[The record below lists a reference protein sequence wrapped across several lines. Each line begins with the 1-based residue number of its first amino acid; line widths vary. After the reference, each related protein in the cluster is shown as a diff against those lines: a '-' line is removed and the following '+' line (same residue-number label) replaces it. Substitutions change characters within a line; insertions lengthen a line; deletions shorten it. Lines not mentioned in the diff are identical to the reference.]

1 MKGKKADLLTE
12 ILQVKNFEGTK
23 IRTLNLPA
31 WLFFITV
38 TPSLETLASFGFHG
52 SAPTLG
58 DLASTLE
65 DLAAS
70 AIATI
75 SATSHKTR
83 SRTSRK

>member
-1 MKGKKADLLTE
+1 MLYNEGKKQIYLTE

-52 SAPTLG
+52 SAPTG
-58 DLASTLE
+58 SQY
-65 DLAAS
+65 S
-70 AIATI
+70 GGPSSI
-75 SATSHKTR
+75 SYSHYF
-83 SRTSRK
+83 SHQF